1 MGTGLPLA
9 AKTIVITRPQ
19 QQSGEIE
26 QRLID
31 LGASV
36 VAFPLIAIEAP
47 RDKDLCQKQLSKLAD
62 YDTLIFTSRNAVE
75 MMFSVLAA
83 SASQQQTLTI
93 LEAMQIAAVGKQTA
107 TAIEKQGASVSI
119 VPTAMFNSEA
129 LLEHP
134 TLQQVT
140 SKRIAII
147 RGEGGRDLLR
157 STLLERGAK
166 VDYIDVYRRVCPVTN
181 LLPLVKCQAQV
192 GIDII
197 VLTSVEGIHN
207 LFKLGADQDWLKH
220 TELLVGSQRMA
231 DALSASAHQGRVVI
245 ADDPSDDQ
253 VVNCLLDW
261 ASSSSFTNASADKT
275 NN

>member
-1 MGTGLPLA
+1 LVSTSIEGNGLPLA
-9 AKTIVITRPQ
+9 DKTIVITRPQ
-19 QQSGEIE
+19 QQSSEIK

-47 RDKDLCQKQLSKLAD
+47 IDEDFCQKQLSKLVD

-75 MMFSVLAA
+75 MMFSALAA
-83 SASQQQTLTI
+83 SASQQPIIKLLKAI
-93 LEAMQIAAVGKQTA
+93 QIAAVGKQTA
-107 TAIEKQGASVSI
+107 IALEKQGVSVSI

-129 LLEHP
+129 LLEQSA
-134 TLQQVT
+134 LQQVA

-166 VDYIDVYRRVCPVTN
+166 VDYIDVYRRVCPATN

-197 VLTSVEGIHN
+197 VLTSVEGVYN
-207 LFKLGADQDWLKH
+207 LFKLGAGQDWLKH
-220 TELLVGSQRMA
+220 AELLVGSQRMA
-231 DALSASAHQGRVVI
+231 DAVCVFDHQGRVVI

-253 VVNCLLDW
+253 VVNCILDW
-261 ASSSSFTNASADKT
+261 ASSAG
-275 NN
+275 